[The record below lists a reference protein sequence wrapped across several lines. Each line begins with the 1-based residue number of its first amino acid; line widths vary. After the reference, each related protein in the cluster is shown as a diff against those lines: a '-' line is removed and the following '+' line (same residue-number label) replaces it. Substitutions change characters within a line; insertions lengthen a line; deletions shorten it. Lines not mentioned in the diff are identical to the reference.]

1 MTGRFHTQP
10 RYSLAAFT
18 QYMVKGYQP
27 SAVHYFI
34 AEHLQRVERG
44 EIDRLILQVCPRHG
58 KTTLAGHSFPA
69 WCLGRRPDRQ
79 FIAASASADLAKDTG
94 REVRN
99 IIGNPDYK
107 LMFPSV
113 ALEEDAR
120 AAGQWKTAQGGSW
133 YSIGV
138 GGDILGRGADV
149 VLIDDPFGSMADAMS
164 ETIRDAV
171 WRWYNGTIYN
181 RLNSGGA
188 IVIIGHRMHE
198 DDLQGRLI
206 ERMKAGGDDVD
217 KWEVVRLPALA
228 EEGDPLG
235 REVGAPLWP
244 ERFPVKKLERIRANT
259 FGRDWSALYQQNPVP
274 DAGEFFAADRLA
286 VRRTHIT
293 DDVISWVR
301 GWDLASTAK
310 RGGDWTVGVMMG
322 LTRDKR
328 VVIGDV
334 RRMRGRPDEVA
345 DLIEATARADT
356 RRVRIAIARDPG
368 QAGAAQEAMYVK
380 LLNGFMLDFSAETG
394 SKEIRARPLAVQV
407 NAGNVS
413 MIEGDWNASF
423 REELRAFP
431 YGRHDDQVDAASR
444 AHMVLTSAKAPMRTS
459 DSTARPFGVIAG
471 GAGQS
476 YWYGPPREGAE
487 TGEERLARLQR
498 QAKKLRTI
506 SADGDEP
513 LPEKAAYL
521 STSSFKAGG

>member
-259 FGRDWSALYQQNPVP
+259 FARDWSALYQQQPVP
-274 DAGEFFAADRLA
+274 DEGEFFAPDSIGL
-286 VRRTHIT
+286 RRHTG
-293 DDVISWVR
+293 DVVAWVR
-301 GWDLASTAK
+301 GWDLSGTAQ
-310 RGGDWTVGVMMG
+310 GDWTVGVMMG
-322 LTRDKR
+322 LTKARR
-328 VVIGDV
+328 IVIGDV
-334 RRMRGRPDEVA
+334 KRMRGRPDAVA
-345 DLIEATARADT
+345 SMIEETARSDT
-356 RRVRIAIARDPG
+356 RRVRIALARDPG
-368 QAGAAQEAMYVK
+368 QAGIAQQEFYTR
-380 LLNGFMLDFSAETG
+380 LLNGYAVEFSPESG
-394 SKEIRARPLAVQV
+394 SKEIRARPFAVQV
-407 NAGNVS
+407 NGGAVE
-413 MIEGDWNASF
+413 MIEASWNASY

-431 YGRHDDQVDAASR
+431 YGKFDDQVDASSR
-444 AHMVLTSAKAPMRTS
+444 AHMVLTSGRQPMKIS
-459 DSTARPFGVIAG
+459 DAVLAGAG
-471 GAGQS
+471 GERS
-476 YWYGPPREGAE
+476 WYGAVGESA
-487 TGEERLARLQR
+487 EERLRRQWA
-498 QAKKLRTI
+498 QAKRLGR
-506 SADGDEP
+506 GDIP
-513 LPEKAAYL
+513 DDVPAAWL
-521 STSSFKAGG
+521 